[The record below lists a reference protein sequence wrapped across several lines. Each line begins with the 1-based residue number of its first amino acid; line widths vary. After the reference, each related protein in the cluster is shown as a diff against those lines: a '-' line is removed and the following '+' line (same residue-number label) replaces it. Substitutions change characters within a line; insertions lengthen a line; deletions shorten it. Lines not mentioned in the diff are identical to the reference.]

1 MAAFLL
7 FLRCIQIQGEYM
19 ADDVNN
25 LVEELL
31 KYNSFIAK
39 EQQLIKDQLAAH
51 RELIKSSNEEHTNY
65 NFIQDNQ
72 LNEINK
78 GMMNINGRI
87 KFLEEKS
94 EKLSISTET
103 IKESIKDFRYHLDNG
118 WRKEFIEQQKET
130 FNTTLES
137 MKTQVTTLT
146 EVVKSVTEKAFDA
159 QNCKEKTDQ
168 IDIQGKWSFRK
179 QLAITIAAVLGS
191 SAFATLVQIIL
202 NRNYN

>member
-1 MAAFLL
+1 
-7 FLRCIQIQGEYM
+7 
-19 ADDVNN
+19 
-25 LVEELL
+25 
-31 KYNSFIAK
+31 
-39 EQQLIKDQLAAH
+39 
-51 RELIKSSNEEHTNY
+51 
-65 NFIQDNQ
+65 
-72 LNEINK
+72 
-78 GMMNINGRI
+78 MMNINGRI

>member
-39 EQQLIKDQLAAH
+39 EQQLIKDQLAAY

-87 KFLEEKS
+87 K
-94 EKLSISTET
+94 
-103 IKESIKDFRYHLDNG
+103 
-118 WRKEFIEQQKET
+118 
-130 FNTTLES
+130 
-137 MKTQVTTLT
+137 VC
-146 EVVKSVTEKAFDA
+146 VK
-159 QNCKEKTDQ
+159 
-168 IDIQGKWSFRK
+168 
-179 QLAITIAAVLGS
+179 VL
-191 SAFATLVQIIL
+191 
-202 NRNYN
+202 